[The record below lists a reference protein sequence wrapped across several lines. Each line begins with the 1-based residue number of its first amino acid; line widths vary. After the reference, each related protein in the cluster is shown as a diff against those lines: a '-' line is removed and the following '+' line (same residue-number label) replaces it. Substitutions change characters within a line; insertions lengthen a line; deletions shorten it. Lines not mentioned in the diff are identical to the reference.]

1 MIPEIKKI
9 LFTTDL
15 SRTAKH
21 AYSYAVSLAGRY
33 NAKITIL
40 YVMEEPSQ
48 TYSQQ
53 VKDMLGEDR
62 WQKVQETHE
71 EHARQLLIGKRHE
84 AVMIRE
90 ALDEFSTETLKS
102 IGEQNVT
109 PDEIVVTSG
118 NVVEQILSESQNR
131 ACDVIVMGHHVR
143 GKFEE
148 AILGSTTRR
157 ILRRSR
163 IPVLLVRLPEDDA

>member
-15 SRTAKH
+15 SKNSRH

-33 NAKITIL
+33 NATITIL
-40 YVMEEPSQ
+40 YIMEEPSQ
-48 TYSQQ
+48 NYSEQ
-53 VKDMLGEDR
+53 VKSMLGEER
-62 WQKVQETHE
+62 WQQVQKTHE
-71 EHARQLLIGKRHE
+71 EHARQMLIGKRHE
-84 AVMIRE
+84 ATMIRE
-90 ALDEFSTETLKS
+90 ALDEFSAEALKS

-109 PDEIVVTSG
+109 PDEIVVSSG
-118 NVVEQILSESQNR
+118 NVVEQILSESQSRN
-131 ACDVIVMGHHVR
+131 CDVIVMGHHVR

-157 ILRRSR
+157 VLRRSR

>member
-1 MIPEIKKI
+1 MIPDIKKI

-15 SRTAKH
+15 SKTARH
-21 AYSYAVSLAGRY
+21 AYTYAVSLAGRY
-33 NAKITIL
+33 DAKITIL
-40 YVMEEPSQ
+40 YIMEEPSH
-48 TYSQQ
+48 TYSER
-53 VKDMLGEDR
+53 VKDMLGEER

-90 ALDEFSTETLKS
+90 ALDEFSTEALKS
-102 IGEQNVT
+102 IGEKSVT
-109 PDEIVVTSG
+109 PDEIVVSSG
-118 NVVEQILSESQNR
+118 NVVEQILSESQSR
-131 ACDVIVMGHHVR
+131 ECDVIVMGHHVR

-148 AILGSTTRR
+148 AVLGSTTRR

-163 IPVLLVRLPEDDA
+163 IPVLLVRLPDDDD